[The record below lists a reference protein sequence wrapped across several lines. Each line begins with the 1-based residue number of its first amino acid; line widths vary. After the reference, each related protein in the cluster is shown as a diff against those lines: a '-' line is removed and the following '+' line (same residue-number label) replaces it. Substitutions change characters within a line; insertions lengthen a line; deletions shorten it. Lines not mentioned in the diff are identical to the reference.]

1 MAVIPP
7 RRTPPTVDK
16 AAPVSVLSSSWR
28 AQVRWLGATVTTL
41 ALVGVLG
48 LLVGSR
54 GIPPLELLA
63 SLFGLD
69 AGTGTASIEARAIL
83 FDLRLPRTIVGMAA
97 GAALAVAGAL
107 MQGHTRNPLADPG
120 LLGVGAGAALA
131 VVLAISMLGLTT
143 PSGYLWFAFA
153 GAGIAAVIVTAFGL
167 LGAGRRDSSPAT
179 LVLAGA
185 AVTAFLSAITGIIL
199 LLDTATLDLYRFWS
213 VGSLA
218 GGRDLA
224 VLLPVLPFLL
234 VGLIVAFAHASTLD
248 ALALGDDM
256 ARAMGRRLAPARLTG
271 LLAVTL
277 LVGSAVAASG
287 SIGFV
292 GLIVPHLVR
301 RITGPGHR
309 WLLPQCAIIGAILV
323 VVADVIGRVIVS
335 PSELPVG
342 VVLGVV
348 GAPVFLILVMRMRGA
363 RS

>member
-1 MAVIPP
+1 
-7 RRTPPTVDK
+7 
-16 AAPVSVLSSSWR
+16 
-28 AQVRWLGATVTTL
+28 
-41 ALVGVLG
+41 
-48 LLVGSR
+48 
-54 GIPPLELLA
+54 
-63 SLFGLD
+63 
-69 AGTGTASIEARAIL
+69 
-83 FDLRLPRTIVGMAA
+83 
-97 GAALAVAGAL
+97 
-107 MQGHTRNPLADPG
+107 DPG

-131 VVLAISMLGLTT
+131 VVLAISVLGLTT

-153 GAGIAAVIVTAFGL
+153 GAGIAAIIVTAFGL

-185 AVTAFLSAITGIIL
+185 AVTAFLGAITGIIL
-199 LLDTATLDLYRFWS
+199 LLDTSTLDLYRFWS

-234 VGLIVAFAHASTLD
+234 VGLIIAFAHASTLD

-309 WLLPQCAIIGAILV
+309 WLLPQCAIVGAILV

>member
-1 MAVIPP
+1 M
-7 RRTPPTVDK
+7 TP
-16 AAPVSVLSSSWR
+16 AAPVTTATTTSTATR
-28 AQVRWLGATVTTL
+28 RQVRWLLAAGA
-41 ALVGVLG
+41 ALLVAVALG

-54 GIPPLELLA
+54 GLSPVDLVQGLLG
-63 SLFGLD
+63 SDGS
-69 AGTGTASIEARAIL
+69 TAVSEARAIL
-83 FDLRLPRTIVGMAA
+83 LDLRLPRTIVGIAA

-131 VVLAISMLGLTT
+131 VVLAISVLGLTT
-143 PSGYLWFAFA
+143 PIGYLWFAFG
-153 GAGIAAVIVTAFGL
+153 GAAIAAAIVTAFGL

-185 AVTAFLSAITGIIL
+185 AVTAFLGAITGIVL
-199 LLDTATLDLYRFWS
+199 LLDTATLDLYRFWN
-213 VGSLA
+213 VGSLSS
-218 GGRDLA
+218 GRDLD
-224 VLLPVLPFLL
+224 VLLPILPFL
-234 VGLIVAFAHASTLD
+234 VIGLIIAFGHASTLD

-277 LVGSAVAASG
+277 LVGGAVAASG

-301 RITGPGHR
+301 HITGPGHR
-309 WLLPQCAIIGAILV
+309 WLLPQCAIVGAVLV
-323 VVADVIGRVIVS
+323 VLADVLGRVIVA
-335 PSELPVG
+335 PAELPVG

-348 GAPVFLILVMRMRGA
+348 GAPVFLVLVMRMRGSRA
-363 RS
+363 